1 MFVLITGSLWRDPTA
16 RQSKASKQYV
26 TTLVKAGTP
35 QEALWAN
42 VIAFDTAAQS
52 ELLRLQAGNAVAVQ
66 ARPSSASLRKTA
78 NTPQSRVVASWILAL
93 RQPKPAKASTPSQ
106 KADEAAPTQPEFD
119 DAMPL

>member
-16 RQSKASKQYV
+16 RQSKAGKRYV

-52 ELLRLQAGNAVAVQ
+52 ELLRLQAGDAVAVQ
-66 ARPSSASLRKTA
+66 ARPSSAFLRKTA
-78 NTPQSRVVASWILAL
+78 NTAPVSSCCFVDFSLAPAEAGESF
-93 RQPKPAKASTPSQ
+93 RAEPKGR
-106 KADEAAPTQPEFD
+106 
-119 DAMPL
+119 